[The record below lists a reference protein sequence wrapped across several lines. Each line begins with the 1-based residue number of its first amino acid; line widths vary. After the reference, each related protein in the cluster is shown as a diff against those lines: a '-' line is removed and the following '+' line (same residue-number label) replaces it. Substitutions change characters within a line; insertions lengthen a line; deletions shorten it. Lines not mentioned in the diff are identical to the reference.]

1 MDYLLSREKLS
12 CRSSNHCRLRS
23 MLVNSNSVLRIYFSC
38 LQDDTISKLNLSAL
52 VADESDV
59 DLYYSIFNFLG
70 STKV

>member
-12 CRSSNHCRLRS
+12 CGSSNHRRLRS

-59 DLYYSIFNFLG
+59 DLYYSIFNF
-70 STKV
+70 